1 MRIAIQCRGFSL
13 TSAIAG
19 RVRKRLDFLL
29 GRGFKRLRC
38 VDVTLSDL
46 NGPRGGVDKRCLVKV
61 SMDGLRPV
69 VIEDIQPDLYMAI
82 DRAVGRASRTVL
94 RRLTLDNSKRRT
106 DVKRYLDNQRNLD
119 EQPILGAF

>member
-1 MRIAIQCRGFSL
+1 MKIGIQCRGFSL

-29 GRGFKRLRC
+29 GRGINRLRR

-46 NGPRGGVDKRCLVKV
+46 NGPRGGVDKRCLIKV
-61 SMDGLRPV
+61 SIDGLRPV
-69 VIEDIQPDLYMAI
+69 VIEDIQSDLYVAI

-94 RRLTLDNSKRRT
+94 RRMALDSSRR
-106 DVKRYLDNQRNLD
+106 RAEAQRWLD
-119 EQPILGAF
+119 EQRKHDNQALLGAF